1 MTLTYPFWL
10 EPVVL
15 IVTVLIFIAGM
26 AMSTYLT
33 RNK

>member
-10 EPVVL
+10 EPLVL
-15 IVTVLIFIAGM
+15 LGTALVFVAGM
-26 AMSTYLT
+26 AMGTYLT